1 MSKQGPL
8 KELNIPKLLV
18 KEGRAIL
25 HLKHNDI
32 KWFKSEGN
40 YTTIFLQ
47 GNKKSISRISL
58 LELER
63 QLPSQFVRI
72 HKSYMINKFHV
83 TQIRANRILIDNEL
97 IPIGRSYQKK
107 VVSFFK

>member
-1 MSKQGPL
+1 MSKQASI
-8 KELNIPKLLV
+8 KEFDTPQLV
-18 KEGRAIL
+18 IKEGRTLL

-32 KWFKSEGN
+32 KWFKTEGN

-47 GNKKSISRISL
+47 GNKKRISRISL
-58 LELER
+58 LELQQ
-63 QLPSQFVRI
+63 QLPSQFIRI

-83 TQIRANRILIDNEL
+83 TEIRTSRISIDNEL

-107 VVSFFK
+107 VGSFLK